1 MIREIKREDKVKLE
15 NILFRTN
22 NFSDEERKI
31 AIELIN
37 NAVENDNK
45 GDYFIK
51 VLGEDNELR
60 GYYCIGK
67 RALTEGVFDLYWIV
81 VDPHFA
87 GNGFGSLL
95 LKDAEKEVK
104 HRNGKLILAETSS
117 RKDYDLTR
125 EFYKKNNYQ
134 ELAVIKDFYKKNDS
148 LIIFGKYLS

>member
-1 MIREIKREDKVKLE
+1 MIREIKQDDKVKLE
-15 NILFRTN
+15 DILFRTN
-22 NFSDEERKI
+22 NFSDDERKI
-31 AIELIN
+31 AIELIDSAIV
-37 NAVENDNK
+37 NANK

-51 VLGEDNELR
+51 VLEEADEPL

-67 RALTEGVFDLYWIV
+67 RALTDGVFDLYWIV
-81 VDPHFA
+81 IDPQIT
-87 GNGFGSLL
+87 GNGLGSLL
-95 LKDAEKEVK
+95 LKDAEKEIK
-104 HRNGKLILAETSS
+104 NLNGKLILAETSS